1 MKKQAILIVFVLF
14 VFNAIFAQSD
24 KVHIDGQLKKWH
36 KITRSFE
43 GGDLSENGD
52 INPFFEIISLW

>member
-1 MKKQAILIVFVLF
+1 MKKQAVLIVLF
-14 VFNAIFAQSD
+14 LFAFNAIFAQSD
-24 KVHIDGQLKKWH
+24 KLLIDGELKKWH

-52 INPFFEIISLW
+52 INPFFEIIAL